1 MYASAARES
10 KTVKGNISSMKDTND
25 TTQIGFGAFPDSAQN
40 RDILIGIIAGAGFT
54 VVDGPVISILN
65 RWEPANVK

>member
-40 RDILIGIIAGAGFT
+40 RDILIGIIAEQA
-54 VVDGPVISILN
+54 SLLL
-65 RWEPANVK
+65 

>member
-40 RDILIGIIAGAGFT
+40 RDILIGIIAGAGFP
-54 VVDGPVISILN
+54 VVLIVIVFVIFC
-65 RWEPANVK
+65 